1 MQVVIVGGGLAGL
14 RTAEEL
20 RARGFSGQ
28 ITMIAAESRP
38 PYDRPPLS
46 KQALAGAAQP
56 GAMPSGPMPSGP
68 MPSGGMPS
76 GPMPSGGTQP
86 GAAQL
91 GELLAGEAD
100 PARIAGE
107 LDTTLQADFAALG
120 VDLHLGEPATGLDLA
135 PPGSGGAGGLTAA
148 PAAAGHRRGPGGLG
162 SADGTVGRVRT
173 AHGEYPFDR
182 LVVATGAEPVALPGP
197 GRQRFLRTHEDALEL
212 RARLRPGVRLVIV
225 GAGWIGAELATAAAA
240 RGCQVTVVEAGP
252 APLAGAVG
260 AEVGART
267 IPWYAAAG
275 VELRTSQPVEAVED
289 GGLALAGGGWIPADE
304 IVTAVGVRP
313 AVGWLAR
320 SGLQLDNGVAAD
332 EGLRTSVPG
341 VYAVGDCASFLS
353 LRYGRRLRF
362 EHWDV
367 AVQGPRVVAANILG
381 GHEVY
386 DPVPYSWSE
395 QFGRMMQYAGYHADA
410 SRLIWRGPDG
420 GPADGSARRSA
431 GGSAG
436 PSDDGPWTACWL
448 SGPRLVA
455 VLAVDRP
462 RDLVQGR
469 RLIAAA
475 ASVDA
480 GLLADPAVPLR
491 SATVN

>member
-20 RARGFSGQ
+20 RARDFSGQ

-56 GAMPSGPMPSGP
+56 GAAQ
-68 MPSGGMPS
+68 
-76 GPMPSGGTQP
+76 QP
-86 GAAQL
+86 GAAEPGPAEPGVAQL
-91 GELLAGEAD
+91 GELLAGEPD
-100 PARIAGE
+100 PARVAAE
-107 LDTTLQADFAALG
+107 LDTTLRADFAALG
-120 VDLHLGEPATGLDLA
+120 VDLHLGEPATGLDLVL
-135 PPGSGGAGGLTAA
+135 PGSGGPGGWTAA
-148 PAAAGHRRGPGGLG
+148 PAEAGRRGAPVGLG
-162 SADGTVGRVRT
+162 SVAGTAGRVRT
-173 AHGEYPFDR
+173 AYGEYPFDR

-225 GAGWIGAELATAAAA
+225 GAGWIGAELATAAAT
-240 RGCQVTVVEAGP
+240 RGCLVTVVEAGP

-289 GGLALAGGGWIPADE
+289 GGLALAGGGWVPADE

-313 AVGWLAR
+313 AVGWLAG

-332 EGLRTSVPG
+332 EGLRTSAPG

-420 GPADGSARRSA
+420 PPADGSAPRSA
-431 GGSAG
+431 AGSAG
-436 PSDDGPWTACWL
+436 PPDDGPWTACWL

-462 RDLVQGR
+462 RDVMQGR